1 MKRAKLFYKIK
12 PTITLVLVI
21 LISSVVVVT
30 MSLQYYFSKDLAF
43 DATESNFRLT
53 AEKIEQKITNLDI
66 SKRNLLKTVVHSNE
80 ILDFPKV
87 KEQHKLLKVLT
98 TILNNNPEIY
108 AIYSGNKNDFFYE
121 VINLNINKSLRKRY
135 RASKEARWLVVK
147 IYKEEDGV
155 RYRYNQLIDKNHKV
169 INTTKKIA
177 TYNPS
182 VRPWFKEAFGTN
194 SVIKTKPYQ
203 FVNINQK
210 GITYAKKITDTNT
223 VVGIDVSLES
233 ISNFLQ
239 KQATDKNQKII
250 LFKDNSKI
258 IASANIDKGIIEMP
272 YKEILTFVKNKKV
285 EKINFKMQ
293 LENEYYVYYSVLKL
307 ESKDKDYLTIM
318 IPTDTIM
325 KPFIDKIYNSFFISL
340 LILTLTIPLI
350 KYATN
355 VLVEP
360 IKKLENEN
368 EKIIKRD
375 YDNVNLIE
383 TRIKEYNDLSK
394 SLYRMSCSI
403 KDYKEKQE
411 ELMDSFIKLIAG
423 AIDAKSKYTGGHC
436 ERVPLLTISLA
447 NAASQCEDG
456 IFKDFK
462 LKTKE
467 DRREL
472 KIAAWLHDCG
482 KVTTPE
488 YVIDKATK
496 LETIYNRIHEIRT
509 RFEVIHRDLTI
520 SMYEN
525 IKNGANE
532 EKEKDK
538 LRKEHEKLQKE
549 FTILANA
556 NIGGE
561 FMKDEDIEKICKISQ
576 RKWTKYFD
584 DTIGI
589 SNDEKARI
597 TDKDKTFPKEE
608 KLINDKSEHI
618 IKRGYFS
625 QKEFDK
631 YNFKM
636 NVPKYLY
643 NHGEIYNLTIRKG
656 TLTDEERFKIN
667 EHIIMTIK
675 MLEELPLPKNLQ
687 RVPEYAGAH
696 HETLIGT
703 GYPRKLKKE
712 NMSIPARIMAI
723 ADIFEA
729 LTATDRPYKE
739 AKKLSESIEILSFMV
754 KDQHIDEDIF
764 KLFLTSG
771 VYMKYAKGF
780 LKEYQIDDV
789 DISKYV

>member
-1 MKRAKLFYKIK
+1 MKRVKLFFKIK

-21 LISSVVVVT
+21 LISTVIVVT

-53 AEKIEQKITNLDI
+53 AEKIEQKITNLDT
-66 SKRNLLKTVVHSNE
+66 SKRNLLKTVVNSNE
-80 ILDFPKV
+80 MLDSPKI

-98 TILNNNPEIY
+98 TVLNNNPEIY
-108 AIYSGNKNDFFYE
+108 AIYSGNTNGYFYE
-121 VINLNINKSLRKRY
+121 VINLNVNKSLRKRY
-135 RASKEARWLVVK
+135 KAPKEARWLVVK
-147 IYKEEDGV
+147 IYKEEDGIS
-155 RYRYNQLIDKNHKV
+155 YRYNQLIDKNHKL

-177 TYNPS
+177 RYNPNT
-182 VRPWFKEAFGTN
+182 RPWFKKAFGTN
-194 SVIKTKPYQ
+194 KVIKTKPYQ

-210 GITYAKKITDTNT
+210 GITYAKRITATNT
-223 VVGIDVSLES
+223 IVGIDVSLES

-239 KQATDKNQKII
+239 KQATNKEQKII
-250 LFKDNSKI
+250 LFKDNSEI
-258 IASANIDKGIIEMP
+258 IASINIDKDITKIP
-272 YKEILTFVKNKKV
+272 YKEILIFVKNKKI
-285 EKINFKMQ
+285 EKINFKME
-293 LENEYYVYYSVLKL
+293 LENENYVYYSVLKS
-307 ESKDKDYLTIM
+307 ESKDKDYLTII
-318 IPTDTIM
+318 IPVDTIM
-325 KPFIDKIYNSFFISL
+325 KPFIEKIYNSFFLSL
-340 LILTLTIPLI
+340 LILSLTIPLI

-355 VLVEP
+355 ILVEP
-360 IKKLENEN
+360 IKRLENEN

-403 KDYKEKQE
+403 KDFKEKQE
-411 ELMDSFIKLIAG
+411 ELMDSFIKLIAS

-462 LKTKE
+462 LKTEE
-467 DRREL
+467 DKREL
-472 KIAAWLHDCG
+472 EIAAWLHDCG

-488 YVIDKATK
+488 YVVDKATK

-509 RFEVIHRDLTI
+509 RFEVVHRDLTI
-520 SMYEN
+520 SMYEH
-525 IKNGANE
+525 IQNGANE
-532 EKEKDK
+532 EKEKEHLK
-538 LRKEHEKLQKE
+538 KEHEKLQKE

-561 FMKDEDIEKICKISQ
+561 FMKNEDIDEIYKISQ

-597 TDKDKTFPKEE
+597 TDKNRIFPKEE
-608 KLINDKSEHI
+608 NLLNDKNEHI
-618 IKRGYFS
+618 IKREYFS
-625 QKEFDK
+625 QEEFDN

-643 NHGEIYNLTIRKG
+643 NHGEIYNLTIKKG

-667 EHIIMTIK
+667 EHMIMTIK

-712 NMSIPARIMAI
+712 DMSIPARVMAI

-729 LTATDRPYKE
+729 LTAADRPYKE
-739 AKKLSESIEILSFMV
+739 AKKLSESIKILNLMV
-754 KDQHIDEDIF
+754 KDKHIDEDIF

-771 VYMKYAKGF
+771 VYMEYAKGF
-780 LKEYQIDDV
+780 LEEEQIDDV